1 MNAKKFRTTV
11 GMGMEK
17 TMMAKTKRAG
27 RRAVHDARTHGSPKS
42 KKPASEQSSVPIEVV
57 VVVVVRVRGSEKAT
71 MIGI

>member
-1 MNAKKFRTTV
+1 
-11 GMGMEK
+11 MEK

-42 KKPASEQSSVPIEVV
+42 KKPASEQSSVPIEVEVVV